1 MPPLDSVAFEDCYR
15 RVFPLVLAK
24 CRRMLRGHVDAT
36 DVAQE
41 VFMRLWKNRELIE
54 DPLALTG
61 WLYRAS
67 TRLVIDRAR
76 QRTLSDE
83 SLAHLQSLTGSVD
96 DTSVE
101 RFASRRQLHSITTD
115 FPAKELE
122 VAILSRFDNL
132 THREIADVMG
142 IGERTVRRLLE
153 RFDERVRVLRENAP

>member
-1 MPPLDSVAFEDCYR
+1 
-15 RVFPLVLAK
+15 
-24 CRRMLRGHVDAT
+24 
-36 DVAQE
+36 
-41 VFMRLWKNRELIE
+41 MRLWKNRELIE

-76 QRTLSDE
+76 QRKLSDE

-96 DTSVE
+96 DASDD
-101 RFASRRQLHSITTD
+101 RFASRRQLLSITTD

-153 RFDERVRVLRENAP
+153 RFDERVRALKESAP